1 MNDRETTL
9 WLIKPDTCTISKM
22 RSVFLDRNTVSSLSN
37 VHGAKSK
44 LFGVNIGAMVSLF
57 AHSFE
62 GTDLKD
68 TKIKA
73 NSPYQENMLA

>member
-1 MNDRETTL
+1 MTDRETTL
-9 WLIKPDTCTISKM
+9 WLIKPDTCTTSKM

-37 VHGAKSK
+37 AHGTKSK
-44 LFGVNIGAMVSLF
+44 LSGVNTG
-57 AHSFE
+57 AHSLE

>member
-1 MNDRETTL
+1 MT
-9 WLIKPDTCTISKM
+9 
-22 RSVFLDRNTVSSLSN
+22 SVFLDRNTVSSLSN
-37 VHGAKSK
+37 ARGTKSK
-44 LFGVNIGAMVSLF
+44 LSGVNIGATVSLF
-57 AHSFE
+57 AHSLE